1 MIIRW
6 SAISFVGL
14 ALLWC
19 LTWTK
24 VGAWLPPGLEESRPE
39 LPHIHPYDPRK
50 TPNRIPSPRPSSP
63 QPSQQGPPSSSG
75 DVRPPN
81 VAAETSYPFL
91 NSERPNVLPWPFFNP
106 PESQNPPPPS
116 EGQPDPPGSGSYVYF
131 RPPNQ
136 RTPPISRHSSSVDS
150 SLEKPPG
157 LGLWPGPWLS
167 PLYPVAYNPAVPG
180 FSQLYPP
187 GLQPP
192 RNHRLP
198 VIYYDSPSRFQG
210 PSNPSNP
217 KPVDQLPNYPSFSGP
232 SVIQGSESPDSS
244 SLPPKP
250 DNPPSRELPGLQLPQ
265 QSGNPPPDRSPK
277 PSSSLPDYSPM
288 YLMPRSLNDET
299 SEPQSVLP
307 RGFYDRYFPH
317 ISQPENPGKEIPV
330 PLQPGVRDPNFE
342 NCDVPTVQ
350 RIPCGGFGITA
361 TSCETISCCFDG
373 RNCYYPKYHII
384 KPQPPETLVPVNPGV
399 KDPNFENC
407 DVPTVQRIPCGGFGI
422 TATSCKTNG
431 CCFDGRNC
439 YYPKYHIIKPQPP
452 ETLVPVNPGVRDP
465 NFENCDVPTV
475 QRIPCGGFGI
485 TATSCKTNGCCFD
498 GRNCYYPKYHIIK
511 PQPPET
517 LVPVNPGVRD
527 PNFENCDMPTVQR
540 IPCGGFGITATSCK
554 TNGCCFDG
562 RNCYYPKYHTTRPKI
577 ITDPLPDP
585 NAKTCDVPRA
595 QRIPCGVSDISPY
608 GCEAISC
615 CYDGR
620 DCYYGKSVTIQC
632 TKDAQFI
639 LVVARDATLPNL
651 DIGSI
656 SMLGDGPECTQIDSN
671 SAFSIYQFPVSACG
685 TLVAEVAGK
694 IIYENRMTSSYEVGV
709 GPRGAITRDSSF
721 DLFFQCRYSSTSLVE
736 SMIAEML
743 PLRSSPLSVAA
754 LGPINVRLKLGN
766 GKCFTQDCN
775 EEDVAYNS
783 FYTEFDYPV
792 NKILR
797 DNVYVEV
804 QLMDRTDPNLVLNL
818 GRCWTTTTAN
828 PHSHPQW
835 DIIVNGCPNI
845 DDRYIATPVPI
856 FPGDGVNFPG
866 HHRRFIFKMLT
877 FVDPN
882 SLQPQSE
889 QVYIHCSTS
898 VCNTASGQSCEPRCY
913 RTKRDVSSVS
923 QTKEETRTVVSAGP
937 LIMVK
942 PRTAHR
948 RYGNLLEPSEKIA
961 SSRD

>member
-399 KDPNFENC
+399 RDPNFENC

-422 TATSCKTNG
+422 TATSCETIS

-452 ETLVPVNPGVRDP
+452 ETLVPVNPGVKDP
-465 NFENCDVPTV
+465 NFENCDV
-475 QRIPCGGFGI
+475 
-485 TATSCKTNGCCFD
+485 
-498 GRNCYYPKYHIIK
+498 
-511 PQPPET
+511 
-517 LVPVNPGVRD
+517 
-527 PNFENCDMPTVQR
+527 PTVQR